1 MRVSICLKSIMS
13 HEVEEDI
20 QEFLGSAL
28 GTLQLFCVLG
38 AEKGSAVGIGVV
50 ELSFLVSSVLVPVSR
65 LVLLCLD
72 FSSVVLVV

>member
-28 GTLQLFCVLG
+28 GT